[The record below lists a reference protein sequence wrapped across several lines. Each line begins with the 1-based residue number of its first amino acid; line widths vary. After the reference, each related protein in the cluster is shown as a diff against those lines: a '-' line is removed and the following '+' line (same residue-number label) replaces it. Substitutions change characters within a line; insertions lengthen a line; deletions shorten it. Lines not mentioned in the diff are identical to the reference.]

1 MNHPVQFD
9 PRSRRQLSRRELLE
23 KSGLGF
29 GSLALTWLL
38 SGRSLAS
45 SGSNAATQLFS
56 DLKPRVGHFQPK
68 AKAVIQLMQ
77 NGGPS
82 QMDLF
87 DPKPELKKRAGQPH
101 PEKVETIMAENKNV
115 LMPSAF
121 EFQRHGQC
129 GMELSEAI
137 PHMGSIADELCLVRS
152 MFTEHNNHAEGL
164 NMMQTCKIF
173 PGRPAM
179 GSWISYALGTENQNL
194 PAFVVLRDPAG
205 YNTSGRMVWSSGFL
219 PALYQGVEFNSTGSA
234 VHNLTSSSPLPPGA
248 QRHSLDLLADLNR
261 VHQREHPRESE
272 LESRIQNYELAARM
286 QVSAAEVLSLSKES
300 EQTKKLYGLDNQLT
314 TGYGTRCLMA
324 RRLIESGVRF
334 VQIFPPLNPSFQPWD
349 SHTRLRDGLQTI
361 CAHTDLP
368 FAGLI
373 KDLKARGLLET
384 TVVIWTGEFGRLPI
398 TEREDGRD
406 HNRHA
411 FSTILAGGG
420 FKSGF
425 VHGETDEFGY
435 RSVVNRV
442 SVPDLHATI
451 YHLLG
456 LNHDRLLYPYHGL
469 LETPTD
475 SRVNGAKIVKDLLIV
490 PPTT

>member
-1 MNHPVQFD
+1 MRQPIPFD
-9 PRSRRQLSRRELLE
+9 SSTNRLLTRRQLLE
-23 KSGLGF
+23 MSGLGF
-29 GSLALTWLL
+29 GSLALTVLL
-38 SGRSLAS
+38 SEQGVFAS
-45 SGSNAATQLFS
+45 DGKSMGPLNS
-56 DLKPRVGHFQPK
+56 DLKPRPGHFKPK

-115 LMPSAF
+115 LMPSPF
-121 EFQRHGQC
+121 EFRRYGQS
-129 GMELSEAI
+129 GMEFSQVI

-219 PALYQGVEFNSTGSA
+219 PALYQGVEFNSVGTA
-234 VHNLTSSSPLPPGA
+234 VHNLTPSFPLPPGA
-248 QRHSLDLLADLNR
+248 QRHSLDLLAGLNQI
-261 VHQREHPRESE
+261 HQREHAKEAE

-286 QVSAAEVLSLSKES
+286 QISAAEVLDLSKES
-300 EQTKKLYGLDNQLT
+300 EQTRKLYGLDNPVT
-314 TGYGTRCLMA
+314 AGYGSRCLMA
-324 RRLIESGVRF
+324 RRLIEAGVRF
-334 VQIFPPLNPSFQPWD
+334 VQIFPPLDPSFQPWD
-349 SHTRLRDGLQTI
+349 NHAKLRDGLETI

-368 FAGLI
+368 FAGLV
-373 KDLKARGLLET
+373 KDLKSKGLLEST
-384 TVVIWTGEFGRLPI
+384 IVIWTGEFGRLPI

-420 FKSGF
+420 FKNGF
-425 VHGETDEFGY
+425 IYGETDEFGY
-435 RSVVNRV
+435 RSVINRV

-456 LNHDRLLYPYHGL
+456 LDHDRLLYPYHGL
-469 LETPTD
+469 QETPTD
-475 SRVNGAKIVKDLLIV
+475 SRVNGAKVVRDLLAS
-490 PPTT
+490 TA